1 MESIVLFLHL
11 HIYSGII
18 FLVITYLITNSIQ
31 VFLLFEMWN
40 DLNNNDDRS
49 LLKWLVHSRCSINA
63 C

>member
-31 VFLLFEMWN
+31 VFFLFEM
-40 DLNNNDDRS
+40 
-49 LLKWLVHSRCSINA
+49 
-63 C
+63 